1 MCSHGA
7 MQALTLLLE
16 TENCQ
21 PKSRFDPSSPFIFR
35 QQLAV
40 QSTTWQIGRL
50 SGTSVRGEGRR
61 PFGPPPSSSGPQA
74 TGQLALPES
83 LTVPLCFT
91 AGKRKKKEEQG
102 KQDNA
107 NGNRNRKD
115 TKDSKSG
122 TKKRKSKQRGAAVP
136 TTSASPAQ

>member
-1 MCSHGA
+1 M
-7 MQALTLLLE
+7 LTLLLE
-16 TENCQ
+16 TENHQ

-35 QQLAV
+35 QQLAM
-40 QSTTWQIGRL
+40 QSTAWQIGWL
-50 SGTSVRGEGRR
+50 SGTSARGEGRR
-61 PFGPPPSSSGPQA
+61 PFGPPPAAVGH
-74 TGQLALPES
+74 GWLALLES

-115 TKDSKSG
+115 TKDTKSG